1 MDEVRFQQHG
11 SSCRMWIP
19 PEIRDPVLL
28 HYPTRK
34 SVGYWGAVRLR
45 DGRFVYR
52 RETDTFNAQTCQD
65 FLAQLRQ
72 TTSHCR
78 GRRTVVIADNAKYHH
93 AKLHALWRQ
102 HQAARFVLDFL
113 PPYSPEL
120 NPAERVWK
128 LTRRKRLH
136 NRYFPSL
143 DDVIAAVE
151 VQFNLWAS
159 PNHTLRRLCA
169 IT

>member
-11 SSCRMWIP
+11 SRCRMWIP

-52 RETDTFNAQTCQD
+52 RETDSFNAQTCQD
-65 FLAQLRQ
+65 FLAQLLQASR
-72 TTSHCR
+72 CR
-78 GRRTVVIADNAKYHH
+78 GRRTMVIADNAKYHH
-93 AKLHALWRQ
+93 AKLHELWRQ
-102 HQAARFVLDFL
+102 NQAERFALDFL
-113 PPYSPEL
+113 PSYSPEL
-120 NPAERVWK
+120 NPAERIWK

-136 NRYFPSL
+136 NCYFPSL
-143 DDVIAAVE
+143 DAVIVAVE
-151 VQFNLWAS
+151 AQFNLWAS
-159 PNHTLRRLCA
+159 PNDTLRRLCA